1 MEASTMDIKGL
12 QAVALS
18 VRTLSMDA
26 VQKANSG
33 HPGLPLGCAEL
44 GALLYGEILTHYP
57 KVPTWPNRDR
67 FILSAGHGS
76 MFLYSLLHLSGYD
89 LSLEDIR
96 NFRQLHSR
104 TPGHPEYGH
113 TPGVETTTGPLGQG
127 VANAVGMA
135 IAERMLAAKFN
146 TDKHKIIDHY
156 TYALAGDG
164 CMMEGIASEAASL
177 AGHLGLG
184 KLIVFYDSNR
194 ISIEGPTDITFTED
208 VGKRF
213 EAYGWQVLKGD
224 MYDISAIANIV
235 SQAKKET
242 QKPTLIILKSIIGKG
257 APNKQGSH
265 EVHGAPLGVDE
276 VKAAKRAMGVPEDA
290 EFYIHPDAIAYFK
303 ERAPHFEKAYKQW
316 EQQFSEWSKANP
328 ELRKEWDRW
337 MSQPTELYQSLQ
349 LPSFK
354 VGDSVATRSASGK
367 CLQTIAKQV
376 PNLVGGSADLAPSNN
391 TAMPEFGDF
400 SATNPKG
407 RTLHFGVR
415 EHAMGGIVNG
425 MSLYGGLR
433 PFCATFL
440 VFSDYMKPAIRLA
453 ALMKRPVIYIFTHD
467 SIFVG
472 EDGPTH
478 EPIEQL
484 AALRSIPNL
493 HVFRPGDAE
502 ETAWAWKAA
511 LLRQDGPT
519 ALVLSRQNLE
529 VYPKADPQWRET
541 AQRGAYI
548 VKDSPAKPELI
559 VIATGSEVSLALK
572 AVEQSGLPNVR
583 IVSML
588 CREQFLSQEP
598 GFRDTI
604 LPRGVRTIVAE
615 LGSSLGWEGFV
626 QDRRDLFCLDRFGL
640 SAPGQKVAEAL
651 GRGVQHLV
659 QLLKG

>member
-12 QAVALS
+12 HAVALS

-26 VQKANSG
+26 IQKANSG

-44 GALLYGEILTHYP
+44 GALLYGEILKHYP
-57 KVPTWPNRDR
+57 RVPTWPNRDR

-89 LSLEDIR
+89 LSLEDIK

-127 VANAVGMA
+127 IANAVGMA

-146 TDKHKIIDHY
+146 TETHKIIDHY

-224 MYDISAIANIV
+224 MYDIAAIANIV
-235 SQAKKET
+235 SQAKAET
-242 QKPTLIILKSIIGKG
+242 QKPSLIILKSIIGKG
-257 APNKQGSH
+257 APHKQGSH

-276 VKAAKRAMGVPEDA
+276 VKAAKRALGVNEDA

-303 ERAPHFEKAYKQW
+303 ARAVQFEKAYKDW
-316 EQQFSEWSKANP
+316 EHLFAEWSKANP
-328 ELRKEWDRW
+328 KLRKEWDQW
-337 MSQPTELYQSLQ
+337 MAQSPDLYRSLQ

-354 VGDSVATRSASGK
+354 AGDSIATRAASGK

-391 TAMPEFGDF
+391 TALPEFGDF

-453 ALMKRPVIYIFTHD
+453 ALMKRPVIYILTHD

-493 HVFRPGDAE
+493 RVFRPGDAD
-502 ETAWAWKAA
+502 ETAWAWKEA
-511 LLRQDGPT
+511 LLRTDGPT

-529 VYPKADPQWRET
+529 VYPKADPNWQET
-541 AQRGAYI
+541 AKRGAYI
-548 VKDSPAKPELI
+548 VKDSPGNPNLVI
-559 VIATGSEVSLALK
+559 VATGSEVSLALK
-572 AVEQSGLPNVR
+572 AAEQSGVQNIRV
-583 IVSML
+583 VSMV
-588 CREQFLSQEP
+588 CREQFLDQDLE
-598 GFRDTI
+598 FRNRI
-604 LPRGVRTIVAE
+604 LPSGVRTIVAE
-615 LGSSLGWEGFV
+615 LGSSFGWDGFV
-626 QDRRDLFCLDRFGL
+626 QDRNDLFCLDCFGL

-651 GRGVQHLV
+651 GRGMQHLV
-659 QLLKG
+659 QLIKG

>member
-1 MEASTMDIKGL
+1 MDIKGL

-44 GALLYGEILTHYP
+44 GALLYGEILKHYP
-57 KVPTWPNRDR
+57 KVPGWPNRDR

-89 LSLEDIR
+89 LSLEDIK

-127 VANAVGMA
+127 IANAVGMA
-135 IAERMLAAKFN
+135 IAERMLAARFN
-146 TDKHKIIDHY
+146 TDTHKIIDHY

-224 MYDISAIANIV
+224 MYDIAAIANIV
-235 SQAKKET
+235 SQAKAET

-265 EVHGAPLGVDE
+265 EVHGAPLGADE
-276 VKAAKRAMGVPEDA
+276 VRAAKRALGVPEDA
-290 EFYIHPDAIAYFK
+290 EFYIHPDAITYFK
-303 ERAPHFEKAYKQW
+303 ARATQFEKAYKEW
-316 EQQFSEWSKANP
+316 EQLFSEWSKANP
-328 ELRKEWDRW
+328 ALRQEWDRW
-337 MSQPTELYQSLQ
+337 MAQTPDLYSSLQ

-354 VGDSVATRSASGK
+354 VGDSIATRSASGK
-367 CLQTIAKQV
+367 CLQAIAKQV

-391 TAMPEFGDF
+391 TALPEFGDF
-400 SATNPKG
+400 SAANPTG

-415 EHAMGGIVNG
+415 EHAMGGIANG
-425 MSLYGGLR
+425 LRLYGGLR

-453 ALMKRPVIYIFTHD
+453 ALMKQPVIYIFTHD

-493 HVFRPGDAE
+493 RVYRPGDAE
-502 ETAWAWKAA
+502 ETAWAWKEA
-511 LLRQDGPT
+511 LHRTDGPT

-529 VYPKADPQWRET
+529 VYPKADPNWQET

-548 VKDSPAKPELI
+548 VKDSPGKPEVII
-559 VIATGSEVSLALK
+559 VATGSEVSLALK
-572 AVEQSGLPNVR
+572 AAEQSGHSHVR
-583 IVSML
+583 IVSMV
-588 CREQFLSQEP
+588 CREQFLRQGKE
-598 GFRDTI
+598 FQQTI
-604 LPRGVRTIVAE
+604 LPSGARTIVAE

-626 QDRRDLFCLDRFGL
+626 QDRTDLFCLDSFGL

-651 GRGVQHLV
+651 GRGVQHLS
-659 QLLKG
+659 QLIKR

>member
-1 MEASTMDIKGL
+1 MDIKGL

-26 VQKANSG
+26 IQKANSG

-44 GALLYGEILTHYP
+44 GALLYGEILKHYP

-76 MFLYSLLHLSGYD
+76 MFLYSLLHLAGYD
-89 LSLEDIR
+89 LTLEDLK

-127 VANAVGMA
+127 IANAVGMA

-146 TDKHKIIDHY
+146 TTAHRIIDHY
-156 TYALAGDG
+156 TFALAGDG

-213 EAYGWQVLKGD
+213 EAYGWQVLQGD
-224 MYDISAIANIV
+224 MYDIPAIANIV
-235 SQAKKET
+235 SKAKAES

-265 EVHGAPLGVDE
+265 EVHGAPLGADE
-276 VKAAKRAMGVPEDA
+276 VRAAKRAMGVPEDA
-290 EFYIHPDAIAYFK
+290 EFYIHPDALTYFK
-303 ERAPHFEKAYKQW
+303 ERAVQFEKAYKEW
-316 EQQFSEWSKANP
+316 EQLFENWSKANP

-337 MSQPTELYQSLQ
+337 MVKSPNLYQALQ

-354 VGDSVATRSASGK
+354 VGDSIATRSASGK
-367 CLQTIAKQV
+367 CLQIIAKQV

-400 SATNPKG
+400 SVANPKG

-453 ALMKRPVIYIFTHD
+453 ALMKQPVIYIFTHD

-493 HVFRPGDAE
+493 RVLRPGDAE
-502 ETAWAWKAA
+502 ETAWAWKEA
-511 LLRQDGPT
+511 LLRMEGPT
-519 ALVLSRQNLE
+519 ALILSRQNLE
-529 VYPKADPQWRET
+529 VYPKADPKWQET
-541 AQRGAYI
+541 AKRGAYI
-548 VKDSPAKPELI
+548 VKDSPGKPEVI
-559 VIATGSEVSLALK
+559 IIATGSEVSLALK
-572 AVEQSGLPNVR
+572 ASEQTGMQNIR
-583 IVSML
+583 IVSMV
-588 CREQFLSQEP
+588 CREQFLNQEP
-598 GFRDTI
+598 EFRNTI
-604 LPRGVRTIVAE
+604 LPSGVRTIVAE
-615 LGSSLGWEGFV
+615 LGSSLGWDGFV
-626 QDRRDLFCLDRFGL
+626 QDRDDLFCLDCFGL

-651 GRGVQHLV
+651 NRGVQHLV
-659 QLLKG
+659 QLIKR

>member
-1 MEASTMDIKGL
+1 MNIKGL

-26 VQKANSG
+26 IQKANSG

-44 GALLYGEILTHYP
+44 GALLYGELLRHYP
-57 KVPTWPNRDR
+57 KVPSWPDRDR

-89 LSLEDIR
+89 LSLDDIK

-127 VANAVGMA
+127 ISNAVGMA
-135 IAERMLAAKFN
+135 IAERMVAAKFN
-146 TDKHKIIDHY
+146 TETHKIIDHY

-164 CMMEGIASEAASL
+164 CMMEGISSEAASL

-194 ISIEGPTDITFTED
+194 ISIEGSTDITFTED

-224 MYDISAIANIV
+224 MYDIAAIANIV
-235 SQAKKET
+235 SQAKAET

-265 EVHGAPLGVDE
+265 EVHGAPLGVEE
-276 VKAAKRAMGVPEDA
+276 VRAAKRSMGVPEDE
-290 EFYIHPDAIAYFK
+290 EFYIHPDAVSYFK
-303 ERAPHFEKAYKQW
+303 ERNAQFEKAYKDW
-316 EQQFSEWSKANP
+316 ERLFSDWSAANP
-328 ELRKEWDRW
+328 DLRKEWDRW
-337 MSQPTELYQSLQ
+337 MAKTPDLYDALE

-354 VGDSVATRSASGK
+354 PGDSIATRSASGK
-367 CLQTIAKQV
+367 CLQTIARQV

-400 SATNPKG
+400 NPTNPTG

-453 ALMKRPVIYIFTHD
+453 ALMKQPVIYVFTHD

-484 AALRSIPNL
+484 AALRSIPNVR
-493 HVFRPGDAE
+493 VFRPGDAE
-502 ETAWAWKAA
+502 ETAWAWKEA
-511 LLRQDGPT
+511 LKHTDGPT

-529 VYPKADPQWRET
+529 VYPKADPDWRKT
-541 AQRGAYI
+541 AQQGAYI
-548 VKDSPAKPELI
+548 VKDSAGKPD
-559 VIATGSEVSLALK
+559 VVVVATGSEVSLALK
-572 AVEQSGLPNVR
+572 AVEQAAISNVR
-583 IVSML
+583 IVSMV
-588 CREQFLSQEP
+588 CREQFLNQDP
-598 GFRDTI
+598 QFQHQI
-604 LPRGVRTIVAE
+604 LPPGVRTIVAE

-626 QDRRDLFCLDRFGL
+626 QDRKDLFCLDTFGL
-640 SAPGQKVAEAL
+640 SGPGQKVAEAL
-651 GRGVQHLV
+651 GRGAP
-659 QLLKG
+659 QLAQLIKG